1 MQEENKR
8 TAIID
13 ILLGA
18 ILLTGFFLTRVTG
31 NLGYFALLGAFGIT
45 VLVFRSIMD
54 INMSKKEK

>member
-1 MQEENKR
+1 MQKENKR

-13 ILLGA
+13 ILMGA

-45 VLVFRSIMD
+45 VLVFRSIRGNN
-54 INMSKKEK
+54 IVKKEK